1 MKQKMYLLLMLV
13 AMLFTACGDDDDEP
27 QNPTPQPEPEK
38 PAVISFDDFSNLI
51 DMSYSSMIKQ
61 FPNPTRQFGDFYM
74 YENVKPNVEG
84 LTIAVN
90 PDNKT
95 VYMVI
100 ESLKENA
107 YKEADID
114 AYFKSKLKF
123 YGVEKQDTYDDDGKV
138 IGQHNMYYYGNTDK
152 AEDATLLVVVSGNE
166 GVSYTNPQNAPAEPE
181 GPALDDMTPIDAV
194 NAFILGD
201 VEEIEEEYPGV
212 FTQASGMY
220 MCFMDENPWLAG
232 VAFTP
237 NNGFVDT
244 IILLYNEDLGDD
256 DVVNYYKEAGYTCTK
271 TGTNEDG
278 DDTYTFTNGTYS
290 VDYCAGRGEVKYIG
304 ELD

>member
-1 MKQKMYLLLMLV
+1 MLV

-27 QNPTPQPEPEK
+27 QNPPPQPEPEK

-61 FPNPTRQFGDFYM
+61 FPNPIMQFGDFYM

-123 YGVEKQDTYDDDGKV
+123 YGVEKIAESEGVPTCECGGIIKPDVVLYEEALPEDTVMQALEDIRSADVLIVAGTSLTVYPAASYIRYFGGDHM
-138 IGQHNMYYYGNTDK
+138 ILINR
-152 AEDATLLVVVSGNE
+152 DATPYDHTADLVIHDKV
-166 GVSYTNPQNAPAEPE
+166 
-181 GPALDDMTPIDAV
+181 
-194 NAFILGD
+194 
-201 VEEIEEEYPGV
+201 
-212 FTQASGMY
+212 
-220 MCFMDENPWLAG
+220 
-232 VAFTP
+232 
-237 NNGFVDT
+237 
-244 IILLYNEDLGDD
+244 
-256 DVVNYYKEAGYTCTK
+256 
-271 TGTNEDG
+271 
-278 DDTYTFTNGTYS
+278 
-290 VDYCAGRGEVKYIG
+290 GEVLSAI
-304 ELD
+304 